1 LKDKAIDARTLSAA
15 GVTLLFWASAFAAI
29 RVGLAAYEPGHLALL
44 RFLIASVVL
53 GVYAVLTRMR
63 LPEVRDLPAV
73 LLMGLLGI
81 TLYHV
86 PLNYGEVTVTA
97 GAASLLIASA
107 PTFTAL
113 LATLFLGERLKLWG
127 WVGIGVSFA
136 GVALI
141 VFGEGDPSTGSGWQG
156 VRFEP
161 RALLILL
168 AAVCT
173 SLYFILQ
180 KRYLG
185 KYNAL
190 QLAAYSIWA
199 GTLLMLVFLPGLIR
213 TLPTAPLNATLA
225 VVYLGVFPAA
235 LAYVAWTYVLSRAPA
250 SIAGSFLYLSP
261 VLATLIAWIW
271 LGEMPTALSLG
282 GGATALLGVILVN
295 TRGR

>member
-1 LKDKAIDARTLSAA
+1 MDRRIDARTLAAA

-29 RVGLAAYEPGHLALL
+29 RAGLVAYAPGHLALL
-44 RFLIASVVL
+44 RFLVASAVL
-53 GVYAVLTRMR
+53 AMYAALTRMR
-63 LPEVRDLPAV
+63 LPAARDLPAM
-73 LLMGLLGI
+73 LLMGFLGI
-81 TLYHV
+81 TVYHV
-86 PLNYGEVTVTA
+86 ALSYGEVAVTA

-107 PTFTAL
+107 PTITAL
-113 LATLFLGERLKLWG
+113 LAMLFLDERLKAWG
-127 WVGIGVSFA
+127 WMGIGVSFV

-141 VFGEGDPSTGSGWQG
+141 ALGEGQG

-168 AAVCT
+168 AAAST

-180 KRYLG
+180 KRYLE
-185 KYNAL
+185 KYGAL

-213 TLPTAPLNATLA
+213 ALPAAPLDATLA

-235 LAYVAWTYVLSRAPA
+235 LAYVSWTYVLSRMPA

-261 VLATLIAWIW
+261 ILATLIAWVW
-271 LGEMPTALSLG
+271 LSELPTWLSLVG
-282 GGATALLGVILVN
+282 GVTSLTGVILVN
-295 TRGR
+295 AWGR